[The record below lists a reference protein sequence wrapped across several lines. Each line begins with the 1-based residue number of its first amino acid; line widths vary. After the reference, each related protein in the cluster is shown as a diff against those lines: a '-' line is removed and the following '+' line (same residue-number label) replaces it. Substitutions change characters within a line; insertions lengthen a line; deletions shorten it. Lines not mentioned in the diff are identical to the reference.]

1 MKKYIIGGLVGF
13 VLATAAGA
21 NAQGVTNLIDQVVQG
36 VFPVTVQGTSIGE
49 AVVIDNKTYL
59 PVREFGEAV
68 GYTVT
73 FTEAREVVMT
83 KNVETTEP
91 VVTPQPTPVTGKTVA
106 EQISDLQKKIDDVKL
121 SLKTSK
127 QLKKVNEDSLIDP
140 NVPKDEVKK
149 IIDELSAGI
158 ADNEKLIADYESQIA
173 ALQK

>member
-83 KNVETTEP
+83 KNTDSTTP
-91 VVTPQPTPVTGKTVA
+91 TPTPSVPVTPQPTPAKTNSEIDSDIFVKNNIIKNIKMSIDSVNYDIK
-106 EQISDLQKKIDDVKL
+106 ENPSRKDEFQKRIDDYNKQISDYEKQISDLEKQK
-121 SLKTSK
+121 
-127 QLKKVNEDSLIDP
+127 Q
-140 NVPKDEVKK
+140 
-149 IIDELSAGI
+149 
-158 ADNEKLIADYESQIA
+158 
-173 ALQK
+173 